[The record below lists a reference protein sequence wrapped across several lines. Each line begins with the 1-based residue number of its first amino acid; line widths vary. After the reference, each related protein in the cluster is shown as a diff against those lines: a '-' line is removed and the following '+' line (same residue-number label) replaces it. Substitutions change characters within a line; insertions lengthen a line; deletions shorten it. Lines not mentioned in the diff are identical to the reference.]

1 MANKV
6 HSWSFYKHCFIFASR
21 ASSHCKHE
29 IGTLLWLKAET
40 FERVPNPLFSR
51 IVRCSARGCSFTRL
65 RIKRPDQLSQVQ
77 IPSVTSQENSF
88 FTRPSFLLP
97 TQLQELIITG
107 FGGKHF
113 ISHSPVFL
121 SLCWQLGTLGDHTCY
136 LGSFFLHLQMHSERE
151 KERGGQGEQARGREG
166 KRKRQGTW

>member
-1 MANKV
+1 MTNKV
-6 HSWSFYKHCFIFASR
+6 HSWSFYKHSFIFASR

-77 IPSVTSQENSF
+77 IPPVTSQENSF
-88 FTRPSFLLP
+88 FTRLSSFLLP
-97 TQLQELIITG
+97 NQLQELIIKG
-107 FGGKHF
+107 FGGKH
-113 ISHSPVFL
+113 L
-121 SLCWQLGTLGDHTCY
+121 SLTHQSSSLCADNSGLLEITLVT
-136 LGSFFLHLQMHSERE
+136 
-151 KERGGQGEQARGREG
+151 
-166 KRKRQGTW
+166 